1 MLNFHSSPPGAE
13 RGIPLPLTVFSGGR
27 LSVDLAPH
35 GGLTEIRYFG
45 NQRIGDAALFR
56 ADPLSSFCQLFR
68 PYADFGC
75 GDQYFLEFENT
86 FFYPFGYDSE
96 CVFHGIRFR
105 HRLTVLND
113 ALLFELETDSRERP
127 FSLKLGLTGAAAP
140 IRKPGRVWK
149 RFEFH
154 AETGFAT
161 ASFTDTHDGIAIQTC
176 LIAGAS
182 GPIRYTGTCHDIQ
195 KDYLSVPAE
204 EGFAALALVFGAGEA
219 EAASRLREIRGAIG
233 ASAAGERRLYRESL
247 SRSARLESGNPVL
260 DSFVANTPEILRS
273 FAVKDLPGAYTASN
287 TGYWV
292 WGWDGMVHADG
303 IMLSGEWE
311 NIRSRLAF
319 YRDTADPEHG
329 IFHAIDPRGA
339 VLAVMAPPAQTF
351 YCIMLFQYWLF
362 SRDPEVVR
370 EFYPFAA
377 SLLERVETDVVGST
391 GLYRGRGLY
400 PDFPEDLGQD
410 GCDISSFNNSILFQA
425 FRCMEELARR
435 IGCEEDASRW
445 SRKADALR
453 SGFRRYLYDPE
464 KHAFFDSISAETLEA
479 RRFYPVYAVLALT
492 PYASELAEGVEREVG
507 AYYFENL
514 TQRYGVSMFARRD
527 GIFYSD
533 GNQLGFYCP
542 ATERFYRRLLRFLS
556 VEDTLLALIE
566 SEWGMLQIA
575 EATSCEAVNMRITPD
590 RLGKKQM
597 YSVAAYYA
605 MIPEILCGVEFQA
618 EKIVFREPARPV
630 GGWIWRNLRFGKAL
644 LTMEFRGEGRHPA
657 AVFLDGVR
665 MENPEIPAG
674 KAETG
679 DHHHIVIELERGRE
693 ERTQI

>member
-27 LSVDLAPH
+27 LSVDLAFH

-219 EAASRLREIRGAIG
+219 EAASRLREIRGG
-233 ASAAGERRLYRESL
+233 SGRRRQGRGGTIANR
-247 SRSARLESGNPVL
+247 SRDRHGSKA
-260 DSFVANTPEILRS
+260 EI
-273 FAVKDLPGAYTASN
+273 PC
-287 TGYWV
+287 W
-292 WGWDGMVHADG
+292 
-303 IMLSGEWE
+303 
-311 NIRSRLAF
+311 IRSL
-319 YRDTADPEHG
+319 P
-329 IFHAIDPRGA
+329 I
-339 VLAVMAPPAQTF
+339 
-351 YCIMLFQYWLF
+351 
-362 SRDPEVVR
+362 
-370 EFYPFAA
+370 
-377 SLLERVETDVVGST
+377 
-391 GLYRGRGLY
+391 
-400 PDFPEDLGQD
+400 
-410 GCDISSFNNSILFQA
+410 
-425 FRCMEELARR
+425 RR
-435 IGCEEDASRW
+435 
-445 SRKADALR
+445 K
-453 SGFRRYLYDPE
+453 F
-464 KHAFFDSISAETLEA
+464 
-479 RRFYPVYAVLALT
+479 
-492 PYASELAEGVEREVG
+492 
-507 AYYFENL
+507 
-514 TQRYGVSMFARRD
+514 
-527 GIFYSD
+527 
-533 GNQLGFYCP
+533 
-542 ATERFYRRLLRFLS
+542 
-556 VEDTLLALIE
+556 
-566 SEWGMLQIA
+566 
-575 EATSCEAVNMRITPD
+575 
-590 RLGKKQM
+590 
-597 YSVAAYYA
+597 
-605 MIPEILCGVEFQA
+605 
-618 EKIVFREPARPV
+618 
-630 GGWIWRNLRFGKAL
+630 
-644 LTMEFRGEGRHPA
+644 
-657 AVFLDGVR
+657 
-665 MENPEIPAG
+665 
-674 KAETG
+674 
-679 DHHHIVIELERGRE
+679 
-693 ERTQI
+693 